1 MRPNREERREYQK
14 DASDALRK
22 AGLMAWMANRDLVIG
37 LEARNRMKGLE
48 QDAERRGKLIC
59 TAETIRRAF
68 KKMEEGLEKLRENS
82 IKEAQE
88 NAKQAYTLWS
98 EAQHTQNELISQ
110 TTGNEFR
117 DTVACLR
124 RCECG
129 IENVG
134 RAIELLGKC

>member
-1 MRPNREERREYQK
+1 MRPSREERRDYQK

-22 AGLMAWMANRDLVIG
+22 AGLIAWMANRDLVIG
-37 LEARNRMKGLE
+37 LEARDRMKGLE

-117 DTVACLR
+117 DTVACLQ

>member
-1 MRPNREERREYQK
+1 MRPSREERREYQK

-37 LEARNRMKGLE
+37 LEARDRMKGLE
-48 QDAERRGKLIC
+48 QGAERRGKLIC

-88 NAKQAYTLWS
+88 TAKQAYTLRS

>member
-1 MRPNREERREYQK
+1 
-14 DASDALRK
+14 
-22 AGLMAWMANRDLVIG
+22 
-37 LEARNRMKGLE
+37 MKGLE

-59 TAETIRRAF
+59 TAETIRRALE
-68 KKMEEGLEKLRENS
+68 KVEEGLEKLRENS

-98 EAQHTQNELISQ
+98 EAQHTQNELISH

-124 RCECG
+124 RCERA
-129 IENVG
+129 IEEVG

>member
-1 MRPNREERREYQK
+1 MRPSREERREYQK

-37 LEARNRMKGLE
+37 LEARDRMKGLE

-68 KKMEEGLEKLRENS
+68 KKLEEGLEKLRENS
-82 IKEAQE
+82 IKEARE

-110 TTGNEFR
+110 TTGNEFC
-117 DTVACLR
+117 DTLGCLR

>member
-1 MRPNREERREYQK
+1 MRPSREERREYQK

-37 LEARNRMKGLE
+37 LEARDRMKGLE

-117 DTVACLR
+117 DTVACLQ

-134 RAIELLGKC
+134 RSIELLVKC

>member
-1 MRPNREERREYQK
+1 MRPSREERREYQK

-37 LEARNRMKGLE
+37 LEARDRMKGLE

-110 TTGNEFR
+110 MTGNEFP
-117 DTVACLR
+117 LHFP
-124 RCECG
+124 
-129 IENVG
+129 
-134 RAIELLGKC
+134 

>member
-1 MRPNREERREYQK
+1 MRPSREERREYQK

-37 LEARNRMKGLE
+37 LEARDRMKGLE

-82 IKEAQE
+82 IKEARE

-124 RCECG
+124 RCECA
-129 IENVG
+129 IEAVG